1 MEILKNE
8 YNRLSQMEMKFSLID
23 DVKKLR
29 EEALKKQS
37 LEYYYLCNI
46 LISDIHLEHNNYEEA
61 IKILRKDIHDIDKA
75 LFKNLYISILDRVL
89 YIYISRK
96 NFRLAYHYAKEK
108 IKYIDKNDI
117 HSKNRWNL
125 EMSYIYAEMNE
136 IDKASNCLLEILDNP
151 SDEILPYVLSNLTKL
166 YLDQSKVTL
175 AESTLNE
182 CLKYTNDEEGLV
194 YCDYLLARLCIL
206 KEQKS
211 EALALF
217 KNIFDN
223 EDINQMTLPIVN
235 EYLSLLYDLK
245 MYDQMGLIIS
255 KISLFINA
263 SDDYYI
269 QKEFITYKIK
279 YLSAIKS
286 LSSINELLDEYQAI
300 DRKINDFEKKI
311 MFEIME
317 VETNDKI
324 VEEVNDVVKKMDKL
338 TNVISN
344 NVIGSSLRD
353 LIMNYNKSLENVMS
367 FDESTFVL
375 FNRTCNIDYLLNDDI
390 ICMHYK
396 NGRLYEKKLSYE
408 ALSKSLAA
416 ILLEKNQEISFNF
429 DKINLEI
436 NNIFNNKSYKS
447 EEIKYV
453 NAIPCRYQDDIFA
466 CMIYASRNDDITNQS
481 DLVLFRTSTKILEAS
496 LTSVF
501 LSENLDITKHNLDN
515 LVLNNNIG
523 MLYVSNDIMYLSNT
537 LMNYL
542 RLNHK
547 SIKRD
552 DFIKMIN
559 KSDTL
564 RYQNEADVSKP
575 YSIEYKIN
583 LNDKVISVVEE
594 MDPYYDNNNSLLYS
608 VGTIE
613 LKEEDKKALIDGK
626 DELIDKIN
634 YLKMQAKKVEFRFS
648 IIRFRCS
655 ISNFSQIRNIFG
667 VDPYYVNDSDFVI
680 VLENEINIKTIEHLA
695 LKLNCKY
702 SVLRYPRDIVNID
715 EAFNLSKLCL
725 DNSYTVFNSEVY
737 KEFLRKRSF
746 SKIISNALK
755 EKLPLSLNSYI
766 SYDASPFYE
775 AKFSFNGLSS
785 FENARNFIENDLRN
799 EYDLKLIRT
808 LIDKSINDKCMINI
822 SNRVIK
828 KMLDTNSLPR
838 DNHNNIVFLLSENDN
853 LLKEVIERLALNN
866 FKVIIDSSLME
877 FINIIYFD
885 LKYISGIYIS
895 KRSDEKTR
903 DSILR
908 ISHLFNLDIISTF
921 RIDYRK
927 NTYLSNET
935 HEVN

>member
-151 SDEILPYVLSNLTKL
+151 SDDILPYVLSNLTKL

-286 LSSINELLDEYQAI
+286 LSSINELLDEYQVI

-466 CMIYASRNDDITNQS
+466 GMI
-481 DLVLFRTSTKILEAS
+481 
-496 LTSVF
+496 
-501 LSENLDITKHNLDN
+501 
-515 LVLNNNIG
+515 
-523 MLYVSNDIMYLSNT
+523 
-537 LMNYL
+537 
-542 RLNHK
+542 
-547 SIKRD
+547 
-552 DFIKMIN
+552 
-559 KSDTL
+559 
-564 RYQNEADVSKP
+564 
-575 YSIEYKIN
+575 
-583 LNDKVISVVEE
+583 
-594 MDPYYDNNNSLLYS
+594 
-608 VGTIE
+608 
-613 LKEEDKKALIDGK
+613 
-626 DELIDKIN
+626 
-634 YLKMQAKKVEFRFS
+634 
-648 IIRFRCS
+648 
-655 ISNFSQIRNIFG
+655 
-667 VDPYYVNDSDFVI
+667 
-680 VLENEINIKTIEHLA
+680 
-695 LKLNCKY
+695 
-702 SVLRYPRDIVNID
+702 
-715 EAFNLSKLCL
+715 
-725 DNSYTVFNSEVY
+725 
-737 KEFLRKRSF
+737 
-746 SKIISNALK
+746 
-755 EKLPLSLNSYI
+755 
-766 SYDASPFYE
+766 
-775 AKFSFNGLSS
+775 
-785 FENARNFIENDLRN
+785 
-799 EYDLKLIRT
+799 
-808 LIDKSINDKCMINI
+808 
-822 SNRVIK
+822 
-828 KMLDTNSLPR
+828 
-838 DNHNNIVFLLSENDN
+838 
-853 LLKEVIERLALNN
+853 
-866 FKVIIDSSLME
+866 
-877 FINIIYFD
+877 
-885 LKYISGIYIS
+885 
-895 KRSDEKTR
+895 
-903 DSILR
+903 
-908 ISHLFNLDIISTF
+908 
-921 RIDYRK
+921 
-927 NTYLSNET
+927 
-935 HEVN
+935 